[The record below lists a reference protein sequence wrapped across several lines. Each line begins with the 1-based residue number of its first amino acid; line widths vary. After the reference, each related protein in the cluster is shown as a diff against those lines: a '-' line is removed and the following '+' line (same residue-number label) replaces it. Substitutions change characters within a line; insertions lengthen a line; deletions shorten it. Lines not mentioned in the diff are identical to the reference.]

1 MKVPRILFIV
11 PGLLAGL
18 LIPALSAAPKSLPPG
33 AVGMDATDFA
43 RSVVSIHK
51 DQQLTLFNNSDVV
64 HVIGPGT
71 GGHVIGVERHVPVVG
86 FHLMQT
92 NSTYKTP
99 PWKTPGTY
107 WLTCSVH
114 PDMTIKVIVTP

>member
-1 MKVPRILFIV
+1 LKVPRILFIV

-33 AVGMDATDFA
+33 AVGMDTTDFG
-43 RSVVSIHK
+43 RSVVTIHR
-51 DQQLTLFNNSDVV
+51 DQRLTLFNNSDVV

-114 PDMTIKVIVTP
+114 TDMTIKDIVTP

>member
-33 AVGMDATDFA
+33 AVGMIKTDFA
-43 RSVVSIHK
+43 QDVVTIHR
-51 DQQLTLFNNSDVV
+51 DQRLTLFNNSDVI

-71 GGHVIGVERHVPVVG
+71 NGHVIGVERHVPVVG
-86 FHLMQT
+86 FHLMET
-92 NSTYKTP
+92 NSVYKTP
-99 PWKTPGTY
+99 PWKTSGTY

-114 PDMTIKVIVTP
+114 PDMTLKVIVAP